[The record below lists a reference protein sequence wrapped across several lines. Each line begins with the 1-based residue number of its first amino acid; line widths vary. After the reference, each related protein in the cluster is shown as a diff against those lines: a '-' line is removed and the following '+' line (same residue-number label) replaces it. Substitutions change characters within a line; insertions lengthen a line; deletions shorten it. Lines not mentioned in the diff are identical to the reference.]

1 MKTHMEGSDVYALL
15 RASYDRQKAQAA
27 ATAGEDRAPGT
38 PRPGRPSPKAATPK
52 QEWRQ
57 EDDEKLQEERLQ
69 WLR

>member
-38 PRPGRPSPKAATPK
+38 PQQPGRPSPKAATPK
-52 QEWRQ
+52 QANKNDGDL
-57 EDDEKLQEERLQ
+57 DDDN
-69 WLR
+69 